1 MDQTRYWTIGFCNY
15 MTTTLQLT
23 ADGVLRPRLAQLAAD
38 VLRIPVAEIHPAV
51 PLATMGLDS
60 LAAAEL
66 TALIE
71 DEFSHELPPAVLF
84 ECPTLESLSR
94 FIESLFAGAPLVGS
108 NGDSKETCIAG
119 MLADAILPA
128 DIMPVCS
135 QDSLPDDVLL
145 TGSTGFVG
153 AYLLRSLLRDT
164 PAAIYCL
171 VRPNGTEASARVR
184 RNLMRYGLWK
194 EHYASRIRCVYGDI
208 TQPQLGMASRDFS
221 NTAHSIGAIYHAA
234 AAVDWVRPY
243 EDLRDVNVVGT
254 RELLRLACTG
264 PPKSFHFLSS
274 LAVCY
279 STGATGEA
287 LESDDPLI
295 NLRGLYLGYAQSKC
309 VAESLVRQAAE
320 RGSRATVTRPTLVS
334 GDSTSGI
341 SNADDLLS
349 RFLRGCIDMGA
360 APDLDWAMDCVPVD
374 HVADAMVQL
383 ARNGV
388 PGSVYHL
395 INPRLRYWRECV
407 LWMCLRGYPLELIP
421 YRDWAVRLR
430 ETATASHPLY
440 PLRAFFLRTV
450 SEEGGLAV
458 PELYEETRRRR
469 TRCDFSRA
477 MLTQAGTTCPHLDA
491 HLLDRYFD
499 SYSERGLIPPVARVT
514 AARSDACLS
523 SPLVTAMERSLQ
535 RRNCD
540 PALRITNVELFPM
553 RGDDSIVAELTSWK
567 RGSRSGLRRA
577 RLTAESRDGGTSV
590 IDLVLKSK
598 PPDTDAIEVGEQVA
612 RLCGHQ
618 LGDAYSAWRD
628 YIGLTGGH
636 IRELAIYETDDQ
648 RLHLH
653 IPAPI
658 TVLRD
663 DDRGEWVV
671 ALEYVSDAQV
681 ANAWHRAWTHSE
693 IEAALHGL
701 AVLHSVWHDRCET
714 LVSQNW
720 LAPRRSSAQMAAMIP
735 LWSAL
740 AANAR
745 PAFTSW
751 GGHELADV
759 HESLLCGIDRWW
771 QPLGNNLQTLIH
783 NDFNPRNIM
792 LRGQPGVAL
801 HLCAYDW
808 ELATI
813 GAPQRDLAEFLCFT
827 LAPETADD
835 DALTWVQ
842 RYAGLLEEQTG
853 TIVDPIEWEAGFR
866 AALCDFL
873 IDRLA
878 MYAMI
883 HRFRPQG
890 FLPRVMRTWL
900 ALHNRF
906 PWPIS

>member
-1 MDQTRYWTIGFCNY
+1 

-23 ADGVLRPRLAQLAAD
+23 ADGALRPRLAQLAAN
-38 VLRIPVAEIHPAV
+38 VLRIPVADIHPAM
-51 PLATMGLDS
+51 PLAALGLDS

-71 DEFSHELPPAVLF
+71 DEFSHELPPAALF

-94 FIESLFAGAPLVGS
+94 FIESLFAGAPLAGS
-108 NGDSKETCIAG
+108 NKGTKETSIAG

-128 DIMPVCS
+128 DIVPTCS
-135 QDSLPDDVLL
+135 QDQLPDDVLL

-153 AYLLRSLLRDT
+153 AYLLHSLLRDT
-164 PAAIYCL
+164 PAVVYCL
-171 VRPNGTEASARVR
+171 VRPNGTEGSARVR
-184 RNLMRYGLWK
+184 RNLMQYGLWK
-194 EHYASRIRCVYGDI
+194 EHFAARIRCVYGDI
-208 TQPQLGMASRDFS
+208 SQPRLGMASRDFS
-221 NTAHSIGAIYHAA
+221 HTVSSISAIYHAA

-243 EDLRDVNVVGT
+243 EDLRDVNVLGT

-287 LESDDPLI
+287 LECDDPLI
-295 NLRGLYLGYAQSKC
+295 NLRGLHFGYAQSKC
-309 VAESLVRQAAE
+309 VAESLVRQAAQ
-320 RGSRATVTRPTLVS
+320 RGCRTTVTRPTLVS

-341 SNADDLLS
+341 SKADDLLS
-349 RFLRGCIDMGA
+349 RFLRGCVDMGL

-374 HVADAMVQL
+374 YIADAMVQL

-388 PGSVYHL
+388 PGGVYHVV
-395 INPRLRYWRECV
+395 NPQLRYWRECV
-407 LWMCLRGYPLELIP
+407 LWMCLRGYPLELMP
-421 YRDWAVRLR
+421 YRDWMVRLR

-477 MLTQAGTTCPHLDA
+477 MLAQAGTTCPPLDT

-499 SYSERGLIPPVARVT
+499 SYTERGLIPPVAHAK
-514 AARSDACLS
+514 AARRDVCLG
-523 SPLVTAMERSLQ
+523 SPLVTAIERSLQ
-535 RRNCD
+535 RRHGD
-540 PALRITNVELFPM
+540 SALRVTNVELFPM

-567 RGSRSGLRRA
+567 RGSQPGLRRA
-577 RLTAESRDGGTSV
+577 RLTVESRKGCTSV
-590 IDLVLKSK
+590 IDVVLKSK

-612 RLCGHQ
+612 RLCGRQ
-618 LGDAYSAWRD
+618 LGDAYAAWRD
-628 YIGLTGGH
+628 HIGLTGGH
-636 IRELAIYETDDQ
+636 LRELAIYETDDQ
-648 RLHLH
+648 RLRLH
-653 IPAPI
+653 VPAPLA
-658 TVLRD
+658 VLRD
-663 DDRGEWVV
+663 DDLGEWLV

-681 ANAWHRAWTHSE
+681 ANAWQRAWTRSE
-693 IEAALHGL
+693 IDAALRGL
-701 AVLHSVWHDRCET
+701 AVLHSLWRDHWES
-714 LVSQNW
+714 LVSQSW
-720 LAPRRSSAQMAAMIP
+720 LGPRRNSQQMAAMSP

-740 AANAR
+740 ATNAR

-751 GGHELADV
+751 AGPALVKA
-759 HESLLCGIDRWW
+759 HESLLSGIDRWW
-771 QPLGNNLQTLIH
+771 RPLGDNLQTLIH

-792 LRGQPGVAL
+792 LRGQRGAVL
-801 HLCAYDW
+801 RLCAYDW

-813 GAPQRDLAEFLCFT
+813 GAPQRDLAEFLCFA
-827 LAPETADD
+827 LAPETAADH
-835 DALTWVQ
+835 ALTWVQ
-842 RYAGLLEEQTG
+842 RYLGLLEEQTG
-853 TIVDPIEWEAGFR
+853 TIIDPIEWKAGFR

-883 HRFRPQG
+883 HHFRPQA
-890 FLPRVMRTWL
+890 FLPRVMCTWL
-900 ALHNRF
+900 ALHHRF
-906 PWPIS
+906 PWPSS

>member
-1 MDQTRYWTIGFCNY
+1 LSSKLHHYESQD
-15 MTTTLQLT
+15 MTTALHLT
-23 ADGVLRPRLAQLAAD
+23 LRPRLAQLAAD
-38 VLRIPVAEIHPAV
+38 VLRIPVADIHPAV
-51 PLATMGLDS
+51 PLASMGLDS

-66 TALIE
+66 TTLIE
-71 DEFSHELPPAVLF
+71 DEFSRELPPAVLF
-84 ECPTLESLSR
+84 ECPTLDSLSR
-94 FIESLFAGAPLVGS
+94 FIESLFAGAPHART
-108 NGDSKETCIAG
+108 NGDSKEKSIAG
-119 MLADAILPA
+119 MLADAVLPA
-128 DIMPVCS
+128 DIVPAYS
-135 QDSLPDDVLL
+135 QDPLPDDVLL

-153 AYLLRSLLRDT
+153 AYLLRAILRDT
-164 PAAIYCL
+164 PAVVYCL
-171 VRPNGTEASARVR
+171 VRPNGKEASARVR
-184 RNLMRYGLWK
+184 RNLMHYGLWE
-194 EHYASRIRCVYGDI
+194 EHFASRIRCVYGDV
-208 TQPQLGMASRDFS
+208 TQPLLGMTSRDFS
-221 NTAHSIGAIYHAA
+221 NTARSVGAIYHAA

-243 EDLRDVNVVGT
+243 EDLRDVNVIGT

-264 PPKSFHFLSS
+264 PAKSFHFLSS

-279 STGATGEA
+279 STGAIGEA
-287 LESDDPLI
+287 LESDNPLT
-295 NLRGLYLGYAQSKC
+295 NLRGLHLGYAQSKC

-320 RGSRATVTRPTLVS
+320 RGSCATVTRPTLVS

-349 RFLRGCIDMGA
+349 RFLRGCIEMRA

-383 ARNGV
+383 ARNGSR
-388 PGSVYHL
+388 GGVYHL
-395 INPRLRYWRECV
+395 VNHRMRYWRECV
-407 LWMCLRGYPLELIP
+407 LWMCLRGYPLKLMP
-421 YRDWAVRLR
+421 YRDWTVRLR

-440 PLRAFFLRTV
+440 PLRTFFLRTV

-469 TRCDFSRA
+469 ARCDFSRA
-477 MLTQAGTTCPHLDA
+477 MLAQAGTTCPPLDT

-499 SYSERGLIPPVARVT
+499 SFTERGLIPPVARATTV
-514 AARSDACLS
+514 RRESCLNRA
-523 SPLVTAMERSLQ
+523 LVTALERSLQ
-535 RRNCD
+535 C
-540 PALRITNVELFPM
+540 RIMNVELFPIP
-553 RGDDSIVAELTSWK
+553 GDDSIVAELTSWK
-567 RGSRSGLRRA
+567 RGSRPGLRRA
-577 RLTAESRDGGTSV
+577 RLTTESQV
-590 IDLVLKSK
+590 IDVVLKSK

-612 RLCGHQ
+612 RLCGQQ
-618 LGDAYSAWRD
+618 LGDAYAAWRD
-628 YIGLTGGH
+628 HIGLTNGH
-636 IRELAIYETDDQ
+636 LRELAIYETDDQ
-648 RLHLH
+648 RLQHH
-653 IPAPI
+653 VPAPLA
-658 TVLRD
+658 VLRD
-663 DDRGEWVV
+663 DDRGEWLV

-681 ANAWHRAWTHSE
+681 SNAWHRAWMPSE
-693 IEAALHGL
+693 IDVALSGL
-701 AVLHSVWHDRCET
+701 AILHSVWFDRLET

-751 GGHELADV
+751 AGLALAEA

-771 QPLGNNLQTLIH
+771 RPLDNNLQTLIH

-792 LRGQPGVAL
+792 LRGQVAQR
-801 HLCAYDW
+801 LCAYDW

-827 LAPETADD
+827 LAPETAPD
-835 DALTWVQ
+835 DAPTWVR
-842 RYAGLLEEQTG
+842 RYRSLLEEQTG
-853 TIVDPIEWEAGFR
+853 TIIDPIEWEAGFR

-883 HRFRPQG
+883 HRFRPQA
-890 FLPRVMRTWL
+890 FLPRVTRAWL

-906 PWPIS
+906 PWPNS